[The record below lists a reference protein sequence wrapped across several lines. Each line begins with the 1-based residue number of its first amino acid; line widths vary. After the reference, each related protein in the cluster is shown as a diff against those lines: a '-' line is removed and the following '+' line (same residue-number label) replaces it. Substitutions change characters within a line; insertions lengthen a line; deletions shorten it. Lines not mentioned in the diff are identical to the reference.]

1 MIFDEPTVP
10 ATDRSVLKSDEERA
24 VAATPQRRKPKWKW
38 FKRVALGTFVLALS
52 GWVTGALLLRS
63 WTAKP
68 PPIPPNAS
76 ILQLKTQESDG
87 RVWLGQSWVG
97 HREGLLSAYLEGDPI
112 ELGYADGPLLGW
124 PRRGS
129 ADDLSQGRSVRTGLR
144 RWRVAS
150 SSDSRTRE

>member
-76 ILQLKTQESDG
+76 ILQLKTQGSDG
-87 RVWLGQSWVG
+87 RVWLGQSGVG
-97 HREGLLSAYLEGDPI
+97 HREGLLTVYLKGDPF
-112 ELGYADGPLLGW
+112 ELGYADGVLLQ
-124 PRRGS
+124 PQIHTLENEFRLEEHTS
-129 ADDLSQGRSVRTGLR
+129 ELQSHSF
-144 RWRVAS
+144 
-150 SSDSRTRE
+150 